1 MDFKK
6 KTRIIYRL
14 NNKIIILTKER
25 LEIKEHFYFRM
36 KYIIQ
41 QKITSEKDLEYYKE
55 RSIYLSKFYYYGNE
69 YSDDEM
75 MNEFRKYLHNNKLD
89 I

>member
-1 MDFKK
+1 MDFKE
-6 KTRIIYRL
+6 KTRILYRL

-41 QKITSEKDLEYYKE
+41 QKITSEKEFEYYKE
-55 RSIYLSKFYYYGNE
+55 RSFYLAKFYYYGNE
-69 YSDDEM
+69 YSDNEM
-75 MNEFRKYLHNNKLD
+75 MEEFKKYLHINKLD